1 MTKTLPIIFFGS
13 SDFSVYVLKE
23 FLKKYKPILVLTLKG
38 KPQGRGLKIEPN
50 IVYSFCLKEKL
61 NVIEFDE
68 PRKSADIN
76 AERRGQKTQNNA
88 DLNDEERG
96 KFTRNHT
103 ENESLYNS
111 ALFGLNSG
119 NQFGNNSDKY
129 LISVDPHN
137 TSLHSSTNKTGWE
150 KFKKD
155 IEKIKPITGIV
166 ASFGKI
172 IKKEIIDMFPNG
184 IINVHPSLLPKYR
197 GPNPI
202 REVILNGE
210 KETGTTLFL
219 VDELIDHGP
228 IIKQEKI
235 NLTGKENYIELEQ
248 ILGRLGGK
256 MLNEILEDYL
266 KYADLRGLNTRINA
280 DNRNDA
286 DLRGTKYADKRRKH
300 NKDSRRFADNNI
312 RDDSRE
318 NSRQFA
324 LNNIRDNS
332 RIIKLIPQD
341 ENLATYTKKITK
353 QDGLLSFNDGY
364 EIWDRKIRA
373 LNPWPG
379 TYVYLEDRSKNLE
392 SRRILKIF
400 SITKLEE
407 KNLPKDILKKNIGE
421 FFNLRNDLGLRIK
434 DSFIILQEVQL
445 EGRKRMSGREFLN
458 GFRKLININ

>member
-23 FLKKYKPILVLTLKG
+23 FLKKYQPILVLTLKG

-88 DLNDEERG
+88 DINDEERG
-96 KFTRNHT
+96 KFMRNHT

-111 ALFGLNSG
+111 ALFGLNSD
-119 NQFGNNSDKY
+119 NQFGNNSGKY
-129 LISVDPHN
+129 LISVDPHD
-137 TSLHSSTNKTGWE
+137 TSLHSSANKTGWE
-150 KFKKD
+150 KFKED
-155 IEKIKPITGIV
+155 IEKIKPIAGVV
-166 ASFGKI
+166 AGFGKI

-219 VDELIDHGP
+219 IDELIDHGP

-256 MLNEILEDYL
+256 MLNEVLENYL
-266 KYADLRGLNTRINA
+266 NGK
-280 DNRNDA
+280 
-286 DLRGTKYADKRRKH
+286 
-300 NKDSRRFADNNI
+300 
-312 RDDSRE
+312 
-318 NSRQFA
+318 
-324 LNNIRDNS
+324 
-332 RIIKLIPQD
+332 IKTTPQD

-379 TYVYLEDRSKNLE
+379 TFIYLEDRSKNSE
-392 SRRILKIF
+392 SQEIYAEQRGYNTLNDADIDAEKRGQNTLNNAENNFRIDPRFKGSHSSTNKQGQKRILKIF
-400 SITKLEE
+400 LITKLEE
-407 KNLPKDILKKNIGE
+407 KNLPKDILKKNISE
-421 FFNLRNDLGLRIK
+421 FFTLRNDLGLRIK

-458 GFRKLININ
+458 GFRKLINIK

>member
-13 SDFSVYVLKE
+13 SEFSVYVLKE

-68 PRKSADIN
+68 PRKSVDIN

-88 DLNDEERG
+88 DINDEERG
-96 KFTRNHT
+96 KFMQNHT

-111 ALFGLNSG
+111 ALFGLNSN
-119 NQFGNNSDKY
+119 NQFGNNSGKY

-137 TSLHSSTNKTGWE
+137 TSLHSSANKTGWE

-155 IEKIKPITGIV
+155 IEKIKPIAGVV
-166 ASFGKI
+166 AGFGKI
-172 IKKEIIDMFPNG
+172 IKKEIIDIFPNG

-256 MLNEILEDYL
+256 MLNAVLENYL
-266 KYADLRGLNTRINA
+266 NGK
-280 DNRNDA
+280 
-286 DLRGTKYADKRRKH
+286 
-300 NKDSRRFADNNI
+300 
-312 RDDSRE
+312 
-318 NSRQFA
+318 
-324 LNNIRDNS
+324 
-332 RIIKLIPQD
+332 IKTTPQD
-341 ENLATYTKKITK
+341 ENLATNTKKITK

-407 KNLPKDILKKNIGE
+407 NNLQKDILKKNIGE

-445 EGRKRMSGREFLN
+445 EGRKKMSGREFLN
-458 GFRKLININ
+458 GFRKLINIK

>member
-13 SDFSVYVLKE
+13 SEFSVYVLKE

-68 PRKSADIN
+68 PRKSVDIN

-88 DLNDEERG
+88 DINDEERG
-96 KFTRNHT
+96 KFMQNHT

-111 ALFGLNSG
+111 ALFGLNSN
-119 NQFGNNSDKY
+119 NQFGNNSGKY

-137 TSLHSSTNKTGWE
+137 TSLHSSANKTGWE

-155 IEKIKPITGIV
+155 IEKIKPIAGVV
-166 ASFGKI
+166 AGFGKI
-172 IKKEIIDMFPNG
+172 IKKEIIDIFPNG

-256 MLNEILEDYL
+256 MLNAVLENYL
-266 KYADLRGLNTRINA
+266 NGK
-280 DNRNDA
+280 
-286 DLRGTKYADKRRKH
+286 
-300 NKDSRRFADNNI
+300 
-312 RDDSRE
+312 
-318 NSRQFA
+318 
-324 LNNIRDNS
+324 
-332 RIIKLIPQD
+332 IKTTPQD
-341 ENLATYTKKITK
+341 ENLATNTKKITK

-445 EGRKRMSGREFLN
+445 EGRKKMSGREFLN
-458 GFRKLININ
+458 GFRKLINIK